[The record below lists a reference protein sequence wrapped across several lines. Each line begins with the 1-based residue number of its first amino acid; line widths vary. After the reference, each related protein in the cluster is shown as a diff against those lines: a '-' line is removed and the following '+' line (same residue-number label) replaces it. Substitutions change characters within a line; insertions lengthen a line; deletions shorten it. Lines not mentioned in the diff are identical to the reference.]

1 MISLILTVFN
11 EVDNIERLCE
21 DILCSSLLPDEVVV
35 VDAGST
41 DGTAQAISA
50 FGARFQACNARLRLY
65 VEPGVN
71 IARGRNSAIA
81 KASHEIIAVTDA
93 GCTLEKQWLER
104 ITQPIRG
111 GEADMVGG
119 FFKPVAKNEFQRVLA
134 ALTVAQEPPANF
146 LPSSRS
152 IAFTR
157 SVWSRVGGYPE
168 HLPWGEDTLFNTLC
182 IQAGARYVVAP
193 EALVHWE
200 VRRSPAQALKQY
212 YRYAYGDGLARRVSG
227 SQLLVQGVYWSC
239 IALFLAGYL
248 RTGLLVFA
256 LFQIAILIK
265 RRGVAPR
272 DFLASLLLLTGIQSA
287 RFWGYCLGLINGCA
301 GSKK

>member
-1 MISLILTVFN
+1 MVSLILTVFN
-11 EVDNIERLCE
+11 EQENIGRLCE
-21 DILCSSLLPDEVVV
+21 DLLRSSLVPDEVVV

-50 FGARFQACNARLRLY
+50 FSERFQALDCRLRLY

-93 GCTLEKQWLER
+93 GCSLEREWLER
-104 ITQPIRG
+104 ITQPLRAG
-111 GEADMVGG
+111 TADLVGG
-119 FFKPVAKNEFQRVLA
+119 FFRPVARSDFQRVLA
-134 ALTVAQEPPANF
+134 ALTVSQEPPANF

-157 SVWSRVGGYPE
+157 SIWGRVGGYPE
-168 HLPWGEDTLFNTLC
+168 NLPWGEDTLFNTLC
-182 IQAGARYVVAP
+182 LKAGARYLVVP
-193 EALVHWE
+193 QALVHWE
-200 VRRSPAQALKQY
+200 VRRSPAQALKQF

-227 SQLLVQGVYWSC
+227 SLVLLQAVYW
-239 IALFLAGYL
+239 LVVGLLLAGYP
-248 RTGLLVFA
+248 RSGLLIFA
-256 LFQIAILIK
+256 SFQIALLIR

-272 DFLASLLLLTGIQSA
+272 DLPASLLLLTGIQSA
-287 RFWGYCLGLINGCA
+287 RFCGYCLGVINGWA
-301 GSKK
+301 GNKK